1 MEKFDV
7 ELSRFQKAI
16 FADATVKRDALLEE
30 TEQRRKKALEEK
42 NDELLLKAYQ
52 QLQASTAK
60 LEREASTAVSKAE
73 MEAKRSLLVRRE
85 ELSQE
90 IFENV
95 TKRLRDF
102 TQSEEYSEFLKQKL
116 DALREEKK
124 LSGSVV
130 ICRKEDLPLMERL
143 TGDSQIAALQGD
155 EEILIGGFRCQNLSE
170 GFLADET
177 LDMALED
184 QKEWFFTNSGLAVD

>member
-42 NDELLLKAYQ
+42 NDALLLKAYQ
-52 QLQASTAK
+52 QLQASTAE
-60 LEREASTAVSKAE
+60 LERETSTAVSKAE

-95 TKRLRDF
+95 TKRLRKF
-102 TQSEEYSEFLKQKL
+102 TQSEEYPEFLKQKL
-116 DALREEKK
+116 DALRVEKK

-155 EEILIGGFRCQNLSE
+155 EEILIGGFDARTSRRLFSR
-170 GFLADET
+170 
-177 LDMALED
+177 
-184 QKEWFFTNSGLAVD
+184 